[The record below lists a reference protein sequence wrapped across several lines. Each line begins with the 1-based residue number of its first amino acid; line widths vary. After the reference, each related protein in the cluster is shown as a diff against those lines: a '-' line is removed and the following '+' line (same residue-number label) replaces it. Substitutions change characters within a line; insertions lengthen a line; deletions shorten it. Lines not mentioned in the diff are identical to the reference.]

1 MGLEALTRCFVECR
15 ELATFYFWELVGQAI
30 LSASGASQFWFLANL
45 PWALEKGNSVI
56 MRVNW
61 RYAKLAKRLSA
72 RWQRR
77 QHKQISNP
85 SHIRKGRIQYP
96 KGVDLCFRS
105 KPAITRWISSS
116 LPIPHNWKMSIYV
129 ITCGRVCHYIC
140 QLTQIC
146 QQKFQPI
153 LLGCSSSQNPCC
165 EIFAYSEQEGFC
177 NNNNNQQDEN
187 DYVDNNQFPF

>member
-1 MGLEALTRCFVECR
+1 MFCRMLGMIGHFPFLRNVGSGHPVRKWARPVLVFGQSFMG
-15 ELATFYFWELVGQAI
+15 
-30 LSASGASQFWFLANL
+30 
-45 PWALEKGNSVI
+45 LEKGNSVI
-56 MRVNW
+56 TRVNW

-77 QHKQISNP
+77 HHTQISNP
-85 SHIRKGRIQYP
+85 YIQKGRTQYP

-129 ITCGRVCHYIC
+129 ITCGGVCHYIC
-140 QLTQIC
+140 HLTQIC

-177 NNNNNQQDEN
+177 NNKNQQDEN
-187 DYVDNNQFPF
+187 EYVNNNQFSF